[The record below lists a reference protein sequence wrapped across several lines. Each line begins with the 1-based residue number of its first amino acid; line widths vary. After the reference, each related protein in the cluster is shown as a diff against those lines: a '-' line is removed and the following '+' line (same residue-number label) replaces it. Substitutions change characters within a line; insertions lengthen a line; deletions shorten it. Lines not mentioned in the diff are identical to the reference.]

1 MKKPIGIVIPIVVA
15 LLVAMM
21 LVIPAKG
28 DVVLPTLF
36 RGNFDTQW
44 NNPIRPPGPGDFPGL
59 EPGGIWKIVPKPSGN
74 PEDYVMMGQ
83 SSDASHRGTSIFAGE
98 TSWSSY
104 SYEAKIM
111 TTDQFWGLI
120 FYADSSGK
128 TFYSAYLNGGGA
140 EIWKH
145 TNGIWGRDPLGGANL
160 NPPQVP
166 NSWYKVK
173 ISAANV
179 EAGTQ
184 IKLWYAPEGNSYPVD
199 PQASCMD
206 YGPDNYTAGR
216 IGFIFYD
223 DYAAV
228 VGNYACYDNVVV
240 TGASGSLFSDSFDV
254 YLAKWH
260 KLGSTIPLKWQ
271 YTDSGGN
278 VVDSANA
285 NPVIG
290 WTFAGAVPASGILE
304 QEDAPGA
311 SGLRYDALTMTW
323 QFNWKTK
330 GLSEGVYNIT
340 ITSNQ
345 PVSSGPIPIGLRK

>member
-1 MKKPIGIVIPIVVA
+1 MKKLVGIILPIVVA
-15 LLVAMM
+15 LVAAIMP
-21 LVIPAKG
+21 VVPAKG
-28 DVVLPTLF
+28 DAVSPTLF
-36 RGNFDTQW
+36 SGNFDTQW
-44 NNPIRPPGPGDFPGL
+44 NNPIQPPEGTSDGL
-59 EPGGIWKIVPKPSGN
+59 EPGGIWKIVPNPSGTPN
-74 PEDYVMMGQ
+74 DYVMMGQ
-83 SSDASHRGTSIFAGE
+83 SSDIYHRGTAIFAGE

-104 SYEAKIM
+104 SYEAKIL
-111 TTDQFWGLI
+111 TTDQYWGLI
-120 FYADSSGK
+120 FYADSTGK
-128 TFYSAYLNGGGA
+128 TFYSVYLNATWGV
-140 EIWKH
+140 EIFRH
-145 TNGIWGRDPLGGANL
+145 FNGIWGRVGLVGTPLSPTPERNT
-160 NPPQVP
+160 
-166 NSWYKVK
+166 WYNVKV
-173 ISAANV
+173 SVANV
-179 EAGTQ
+179 GGGTE
-184 IKLWYAPEGNSYPVD
+184 IKLWYAPEGVSYPND
-199 PQASCMD
+199 PQLIYLDS
-206 YGPDNYTAGR
+206 GPGYYTAGR
-216 IGFIFYD
+216 IGFMFYD
-223 DYAAV
+223 DHTP

-240 TGASGSLFSDSFDV
+240 TGASCSLFSDSFDG

-290 WTFAGAVPASGILE
+290 WTFTGAVPASGILGE
-304 QEDAPGA
+304 EDAPGA